1 MDECP
6 LPLSFRPKPVLP
18 LPTPNSPYRRCAG
31 CRQRVNANAA
41 RYRPPIPLHA
51 SPNSGASSRPESSDE
66 PRRIPCARDAAIPE
80 GAAHDSRLRK
90 RSPKTFTT
98 MTTIPRRASA
108 RRAPARPMP
117 STWRSCPSSTTG
129 RRKCH
134 EGGRHM
140 VPGRLACMFDKAPHD
155 KRREK
160 AVSGNSLRIQI
171 LCNAHHV
178 CILDHAE

>member
-1 MDECP
+1 MEAGGLDECP

-117 STWRSCPSSTTG
+117 STWRSCHQTG
-129 RRKCH
+129 ILGEGTRK
-134 EGGRHM
+134 GLD
-140 VPGRLACMFDKAPHD
+140 PPLRL
-155 KRREK
+155 
-160 AVSGNSLRIQI
+160 SLVR
-171 LCNAHHV
+171 LV
-178 CILDHAE
+178 CI